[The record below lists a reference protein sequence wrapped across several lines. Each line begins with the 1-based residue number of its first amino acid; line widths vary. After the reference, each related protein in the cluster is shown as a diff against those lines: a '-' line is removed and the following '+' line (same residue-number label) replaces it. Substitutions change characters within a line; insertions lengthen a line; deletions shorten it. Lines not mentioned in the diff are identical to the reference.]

1 MSWHTNGMLIF
12 ARTPARTER
21 HGFSREIRGRA
32 ENDRYG
38 TKDWGRGGR
47 LKKEKKR
54 GKGKR
59 AIIRYCYCLE
69 YDGLG
74 HTHCG
79 RSVPPMATAET
90 EDRTA

>member
-1 MSWHTNGMLIF
+1 MPWHTNRMLIF
-12 ARTPARTER
+12 ARTPAMTER
-21 HGFSREIRGRA
+21 HRFSREIWGRA
-32 ENDRYG
+32 ENDRYEG
-38 TKDWGRGGR
+38 LGRGR

-59 AIIRYCYCLE
+59 AIIRYRNCLE